1 VKADASSKLPS
12 FPWATGDHFEGTGY
26 TGASIGTALYKK
38 GFRPWLLI
46 ITGRPPTT
54 LAAFRKEWLPS
65 VQVIHIKADDRVDL
79 RSFGHWADPE
89 EDEEPQEELDACIR
103 ALLDGGDGHEDKHY
117 PDGTY
122 PLYDVRYD
130 HKAIR
135 EPRVF
140 TGLRLTTWEG
150 SNMAYTRTT
159 GADVLNVG
167 FEEAV
172 GHVLPVRQTALVL
185 LRSAD

>member
-1 VKADASSKLPS
+1 MQAAS
-12 FPWATGDHFEGTGY
+12 FPAFLGRLATTSKGRDTPAPRSARLY
-26 TGASIGTALYKK
+26 TRRASDL
-38 GFRPWLLI
+38 WLLI

-54 LAAFRKEWLPS
+54 LAPFRKECLPS
-65 VQVIHIKADDRVDL
+65 VQVVRIEDNDKVDL
-79 RSFGHWADPE
+79 RSFGHWDDPE
-89 EDEEPQEELDACIR
+89 EDEEPREELDDCIR
-103 ALLDGGDGHEDKHY
+103 ALLDGEDDDEEKHY

-122 PLYDVRYD
+122 PLCDVRYD

-140 TGLRLTTWEG
+140 TELRFTTWEG

-159 GADVLNVG
+159 RTDVLNVG

-172 GHVLPVRQTALVL
+172 GHVLPVRQTALVS